1 MAKLAARGGSGMS
14 SVPAAG
20 VAAAIDALGLA
31 RPVVTP
37 LAGGILNRSFRVREG
52 DEDLVL
58 KLAGE
63 AAPGLGA
70 SRRSEFAMQALAA
83 GGGLAPP
90 VVLADE
96 ARGFIVSRHA
106 SGRTPSA
113 GEMHDARLLV
123 RVGAWIAALHALPPP
138 VGLAVV
144 DFGERAAGYLSRLQA
159 GSPGGLAI
167 RLAKELTARRAALP
181 RPAQLAACHHDL
193 HHRNFIDDGRRL
205 LAVDWEYAG
214 PGDPAADLASCIGYH
229 GLRDDGVDALLAGYG
244 QEGAGL
250 RERVAQLTWIFDCLW
265 YGWNAVAGLSG
276 SAPDPHEQER
286 LAARLLQ

>member
-1 MAKLAARGGSGMS
+1 MS
-14 SVPAAG
+14 SAHAAG
-20 VAAAIDALGLA
+20 VASAIDVLGLA

-37 LAGGILNRSFRVREG
+37 LAGGILNRSFRVRAG

-58 KLAGE
+58 KLAGD
-63 AAPGLGA
+63 AAPALGA

-83 GGGLAPP
+83 GAGLAPP

-106 SGRTPSA
+106 SGRTLSA
-113 GEMHDARLLV
+113 SDMQDARLLA
-123 RVGAWIAALHALPPP
+123 RIGAWIAALHALPVPA
-138 VGLAVV
+138 GLAVV

-159 GSPGGLAI
+159 DSPGGFTGRLAI
-167 RLAKELTARRAALP
+167 ELAARRGALP

-214 PGDPAADLASCIGYH
+214 PGDPAADLAACIGYH
-229 GLRDDGVDALLAGYG
+229 GLREDGIDALLGGYG
-244 QEGAGL
+244 HTGAEL
-250 RERVAQLTWIFDCLW
+250 RERVATLAWIFDCLW
-265 YGWNAVAGLSG
+265 FGWNAAAGLSG
-276 SAPDPHEQER
+276 SAPDANEQARLVAR
-286 LAARLLQ
+286 LAQ

>member
-1 MAKLAARGGSGMS
+1 MS
-14 SVPAAG
+14 SATAG
-20 VAAAIDALGLA
+20 IAAAIDALGLA
-31 RPVVTP
+31 RPLVTP

-58 KLAGE
+58 KLAGD

-70 SRRSEFAMQALAA
+70 NRRSEFAMQALAA
-83 GGGLAPP
+83 GAGLAPP

-96 ARGFIVSRHA
+96 AQGFIVSRHA

-113 GEMHDARLLV
+113 GDLHDTRLLA
-123 RVGAWIAALHALPPP
+123 RVGAWIAALHVLPVHP
-138 VGLAVV
+138 GLAVV

-159 GSPGGLAI
+159 ISPGGFPG
-167 RLAKELTARRAALP
+167 RLADELAARRAALP
-181 RPAQLAACHHDL
+181 RPVRLAACHHDL
-193 HHRNFIDDGRRL
+193 HHRNFIDDGRKL

-244 QEGAGL
+244 QEGTGL
-250 RERVAQLTWIFDCLW
+250 RERVAMLAWIFDCLW
-265 YGWNAVAGLSG
+265 FGWNAAAGLSG
-276 SAPDPHEQER
+276 SAPDMDEQAR

>member
-1 MAKLAARGGSGMS
+1 MS
-14 SVPAAG
+14 SATAVR

-31 RPVVTP
+31 RPAVTP

-58 KLAGE
+58 KLAGD
-63 AAPGLGA
+63 AAPALGV
-70 SRRSEFAMQALAA
+70 SRRSEFTVQALAA
-83 GGGLAPP
+83 GAGLAPP

-96 ARGFIVSRHA
+96 AGGFIVSRHA
-106 SGRTPSA
+106 SGRTLPA
-113 GEMHDARLLV
+113 GDMHDARQLA
-123 RVGAWIAALHALPPP
+123 RVGAWIAALHALPLPD
-138 VGLAVV
+138 GLAVV

-159 GSPGGLAI
+159 GSPGGI
-167 RLAKELTARRAALP
+167 PGRLADELAARRAVLP
-181 RPAQLAACHHDL
+181 RPPQLAACHHDL

-244 QEGAGL
+244 REGPGL
-250 RERVAQLTWIFDCLW
+250 RERVTKLAWIFDCLW
-265 YGWNAVAGLSG
+265 FGWNALAGMSV
-276 SAPDPHEQER
+276 SAPDVDEQAI
-286 LAARLLQ
+286 LVARLLQ

>member
-1 MAKLAARGGSGMS
+1 MS
-14 SVPAAG
+14 SATARI
-20 VAAAIDALGLA
+20 ADAIDALGLT
-31 RPVVTP
+31 RPRVTP

-58 KLAGE
+58 KLGGD

-83 GGGLAPP
+83 GAGLAPP
-90 VVLADE
+90 VVLVGE
-96 ARGFIVSRHA
+96 AQGFIVSRHA

-113 GEMHDARLLV
+113 GDMHDTRLLA
-123 RVGAWIAALHALPPP
+123 RVGAWIAALHALPLPA
-138 VGLAVV
+138 GLAVV

-159 GSPGGLAI
+159 SAPGGFPG
-167 RLAKELTARRAALP
+167 RLADELAARRAALP
-181 RPAQLAACHHDL
+181 RPVQLAACHHDL

-229 GLRDDGVDALLAGYG
+229 GLRDDGVDALFAGYG
-244 QEGAGL
+244 REGTGL
-250 RERVAQLTWIFDCLW
+250 RERVANLAWIFDCLW
-265 YGWNAVAGLSG
+265 FGWNAAAGLSG
-276 SAPDPHEQER
+276 SEPDMVEQAR
-286 LAARLLQ
+286 LAARLLH

>member
-1 MAKLAARGGSGMS
+1 MAKLAARGGVGMN

-58 KLAGE
+58 KLAGN
-63 AAPGLGA
+63 AAPALGA
-70 SRRSEFAMQALAA
+70 SRRSEFEMQALAA
-83 GGGLAPP
+83 GAGLAPP

-96 ARGFIVSRHA
+96 AKGFIVSRHA
-106 SGRTPSA
+106 AGRTPSA
-113 GEMHDARLLV
+113 GDMNDTQLLA
-123 RVGAWIAALHALPPP
+123 RVGAWIATLHALPLPD
-138 VGLAVV
+138 GLAVV
-144 DFGERAAGYLSRLQA
+144 DFGERAAGYLSRLQDSSA
-159 GSPGGLAI
+159 GGFAG
-167 RLAKELTARRAALP
+167 RLADELAARRAALP

-193 HHRNFIDDGRRL
+193 HHRNFIDDGRQL

-244 QEGAGL
+244 QDGAGL
-250 RERVAQLTWIFDCLW
+250 RERVARLAWIFDCLW
-265 YGWNAVAGLSG
+265 FGWNAAAGLSG
-276 SAPDPHEQER
+276 SAPDAHEQAR